1 MDNDEDFVFMPDEEM
16 SAVEAAAEEKEIG
29 MGEMMKI
36 IFVQWYEQKS
46 HRENRLH
53 KRGWREIPAEPI
65 FHRTA

>member
-1 MDNDEDFVFMPDEEM
+1 
-16 SAVEAAAEEKEIG
+16 
-29 MGEMMKI
+29 MGKMMKI
-36 IFVQWYEQKS
+36 IFVQWYEQQS